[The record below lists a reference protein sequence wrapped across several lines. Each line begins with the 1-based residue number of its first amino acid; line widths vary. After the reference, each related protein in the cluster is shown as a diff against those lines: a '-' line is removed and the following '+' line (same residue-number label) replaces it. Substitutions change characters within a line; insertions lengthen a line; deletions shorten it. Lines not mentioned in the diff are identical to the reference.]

1 MNEFDDLHELR
12 VVIDAYTVACQT
24 GDADGLRALFHPEA
38 RMFGSFDGQ
47 RAEQPISRMLE
58 RVAETPTGEAHQCQI
73 LSIRTTG
80 DAATVVIAEE
90 GYLGRSFV
98 DHFALTR
105 HDGQWRIVSKVYHQ
119 IA

>member
-1 MNEFDDLHELR
+1 MNQFQDLHEVRAL
-12 VVIDAYTVACQT
+12 IDAYTVACQT
-24 GDADGLRALFHPEA
+24 GDADGLRAVFHPEA

-47 RAEQPISRMLE
+47 RAEQPISRMFE
-58 RVAETPTGEAHQCQI
+58 RVAETPTGESHQCQI
-73 LSIRTTG
+73 LSIRQTG

-105 HDGQWRIVSKVYHQ
+105 QEGRWLIVSKVYHQ
-119 IA
+119 TA